1 MTSDTPRCEI
11 AVIVPVHNAE
21 TFLPDCLNALAD
33 QRFND
38 FRCILV
44 DDGSTDSSPSLCDDM
59 ALNDPPFSRDPPAP
73 ERRQRRPDGRHAQG
87 PGAGCHLVRLLR
99 CG

>member
-38 FRCILV
+38 FRCIWWTTAPRFFPVPLRRHGPQTIPV
-44 DDGSTDSSPSLCDDM
+44 
-59 ALNDPPFSRDPPAP
+59 FS
-73 ERRQRRPDGRHAQG
+73 
-87 PGAGCHLVRLLR
+87 
-99 CG
+99 